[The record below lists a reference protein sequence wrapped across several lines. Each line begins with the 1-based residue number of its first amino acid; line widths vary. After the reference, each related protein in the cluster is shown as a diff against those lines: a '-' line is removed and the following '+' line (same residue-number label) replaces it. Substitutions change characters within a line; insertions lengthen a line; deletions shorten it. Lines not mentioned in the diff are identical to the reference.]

1 MLKLRIEN
9 AEAHVPE
16 LRDSDASVVEVW
28 RDDRDAVFAWA
39 QSMDG
44 ERWMHLPGIASY
56 RLQPAGGEVTAIP
69 DPSAGSR
76 RRVESAF
83 ERTVLPMA
91 MQLAGRE
98 VLHASA
104 VITARGVVA
113 FCAVS
118 TTGKSTIAYQFS
130 RRGYGIWA
138 DDALAFDDAAGGV
151 TALWLPFQDELR
163 PRSSGDEASPP
174 AAMVE
179 VGRLEDGVPLAGVCV
194 LERDQSEEAG
204 EAVRVQRLEPGEA
217 FPAVLA
223 HAYCYS
229 LDDVER
235 NREMIAHYLDLS
247 ARVPIFSV
255 VFRAG
260 MEHVPA
266 LIEAMEATVGMKPT
280 RTE

>member
-1 MLKLRIEN
+1 VLKLRIAS
-9 AEAHVPE
+9 AEVHVPQ
-16 LRDSDASVVEVW
+16 LRSSDRSVVEVW
-28 RDDRDAVFAWA
+28 RDDRDAVVAWA

-69 DPSAGSR
+69 EPSAGSR

-118 TTGKSTIAYQFS
+118 TTGKSTIAYKFS
-130 RRGYGIWA
+130 QRGYGIWA
-138 DDALAFDDAAGGV
+138 DDALAFEGAEGGV
-151 TALWLPFQDELR
+151 TALWLPFQEELR
-163 PRSSGDEASPP
+163 PRPSGDEGAPP
-174 AAMVE
+174 PVMAE
-179 VGRLEDGVPLAGVCV
+179 VGKLEDGVPLAAVCV
-194 LERDQSEEAG
+194 LERNPS
-204 EAVRVQRLEPGEA
+204 EAVRVRRLEPTEA

-235 NREMIAHYLDLS
+235 NRGMIDHYLDLS

-260 MEHVPA
+260 MERVPA
-266 LIEAMEATVGMKPT
+266 LLEAMEATVGMTPT